1 MCNGRDD
8 AKAGTD
14 VGKKQESDLIYLYL
28 TSVVESVH
36 KVVASQ
42 AARIKTGMQNQ
53 PLRMLCAS
61 SNISLIFSFCFL
73 GQR

>member
-28 TSVVESVH
+28 TSVVESVQGCGFTGCTY
-36 KVVASQ
+36 KDRNAKSAFKNVV
-42 AARIKTGMQNQ
+42 
-53 PLRMLCAS
+53 C
-61 SNISLIFSFCFL
+61 
-73 GQR
+73 